1 MGNIKILIS
10 CHKQSIV
17 PDSEIMLPIEV
28 GADLRSRHIEG
39 YIQDNTGDNISA
51 KNKMYCE
58 VTAQYWAWKNLD
70 ADYYGFFHYRRYLNF
85 SENKY
90 SLDSWQNITE
100 ERLNDTCLKKY
111 NLNDDCIRNLVET
124 YDLVLSEEKNVAK
137 MPDRNASVYE
147 QYKNGRS
154 LNIRDLDLVRDIIAA
169 KHPDYLDTFDEVM
182 KGRKTCLCNMYI
194 MKKELFHEYMSWLFD
209 ILFEFEKKADMSEY
223 TVEGYRTPGHLAER
237 LLTVFCWY
245 TERKKNLR
253 VKKLQTI
260 IFLKTD
266 QKMTLAQA
274 KKTGPA
280 FDANNVAIAVAAN
293 DYFIPY
299 CATFLKSMA
308 EHSNSDKNYDILLL
322 SQDVSDINV
331 KNVKKM
337 LSAWKNI
344 SLRVLDPSVLIDQY
358 TCHIEGHFSKETYYR
373 LVLPEL
379 LPNYDKVLYL
389 DSDMIAMDDVAKIYD
404 ENIDGYLLAA
414 CHDADTAG
422 LYNGYRKDKKEYT
435 DKILKL
441 KEPYQYFQAGVLLL
455 NLEEFRKRYTTK
467 KILDFAVSEKWQ
479 LLDQDILNKLCEGAV
494 KYIDMSWNVMVDFA
508 GIRINQIIALAPR
521 WLNEMYQEAR
531 KNPKIIH
538 YAGPQKPWFEP
549 EMDFGIQFWE
559 CARGT
564 AYYEV
569 MLGRMNEQSNK
580 PGRMNKRKENNN
592 IFHRGL
598 QCVEDHGILYT
609 IGYLPK
615 YLCKKINGD
624 DRK

>member
-58 VTAQYWAWKNLD
+58 LTAQYWAWKNLD

-154 LNIRDLDLVRDIIAA
+154 LNIRDLDLVRDIIGA
-169 KHPDYLDTFDEVM
+169 KHPDYLYTFDEVM

-245 TERKKNLR
+245 MEKKKNLR
-253 VKKLQTI
+253 VKRLQTVI
-260 IFLKTD
+260 CLKTD

-274 KKTGPA
+274 KKTAPA

-358 TCHIEGHFSKETYYR
+358 TFHIEGHFSKETYYR

-389 DSDMIAMDDVAKIYD
+389 DSDMIAMDDVSKIYD

-422 LYNGYRKDKKEYT
+422 LYNGYRKDKKDYT

-467 KILDFAVSEKWQ
+467 QILDFAVSEKWQ

-549 EMDFGIQFWE
+549 EMDFGMQFWE

-569 MLGRMNEQSNK
+569 MLGRMNRITGK
-580 PGRMNKRKENNN
+580 TGNNN
-592 IFHRGL
+592 HKNIFRGAV
-598 QCVEDHGILYT
+598 QCVLDHGIVYT
-609 IGYLPK
+609 IGYIPK
-615 YLCKKINGD
+615 RIFRKKDNAAF
-624 DRK
+624 

>member
-1 MGNIKILIS
+1 M
-10 CHKQSIV
+10 V
-17 PDSEIMLPIEV
+17 PDSKIMLPIEV
-28 GADLRSRHIEG
+28 GADLRKKHIEG
-39 YIQDNTGDNISA
+39 ILQDNQGENISS

-58 VTAQYWAWKNLD
+58 LTAQYWAWKNLD
-70 ADYYGFFHYRRYLNF
+70 ADYYGFFHYRRYLSF
-85 SENKY
+85 ADKKHPV
-90 SLDSWQNITE
+90 DQWQNVIE
-100 ERLNDTCLKKY
+100 ESPDSNCLKKY
-111 NLNDDCIRNLVET
+111 NLEDDYIQKLVME

-137 MPDRNASVYE
+137 MPDKNPSVYE

-154 LNIRDLDLVRDIIAA
+154 LNIKDIDLVHDII
-169 KHPDYLDTFDEVM
+169 KKKYPNYLDTFEKVM
-182 KGRKTCLCNMYI
+182 KGEKTCLCNMYI
-194 MKKELFHEYMSWLFD
+194 MKKELFHEYMAWLFD
-209 ILFEFEKKADMSEY
+209 ILFEFEKRSDMSEY

-245 TERKKNLR
+245 TEKKKNLK

-260 IFLKTD
+260 VFLKTD

-274 KKTGPA
+274 KKTAPA
-280 FDANNVAIAVAAN
+280 FAENNVAIAVAAN

-299 CATFLKSMA
+299 CATFLKSVV
-308 EHSNSDKNYDILLL
+308 EHGNSKKNYDILLL

-331 KNVKKM
+331 KKM
-337 LSAWKNI
+337 EKLLSAWENV
-344 SLRVLDPSVLIDQY
+344 SLRVIDPSVLIDQY
-358 TCHIEGHFSKETYYR
+358 TFHIRGHFSKETYYR

-404 ENIDGYLLAA
+404 ENVDGYLLAA

-422 LYNGYRKDKKEYT
+422 LYNGYEKDKKRYT
-435 DKILKL
+435 DKVLKL

-455 NLEEFRKRYTTK
+455 NLKEFRKRYTTK
-467 KILDFAVSEKWQ
+467 QILDFAVSENWQ

-508 GIRINQIIALAPR
+508 GVRISQIIALAPR

-549 EMDFGIQFWE
+549 EMDMGMQFWE
-559 CARGT
+559 RARET
-564 AYYEV
+564 SYYEI
-569 MLGRMNEQSNK
+569 MLSRMSERHSRLGAANAGRK
-580 PGRMNKRKENNN
+580 HKN
-592 IFHRGL
+592 IIAGGV
-598 QCVEDHGILYT
+598 QCVLDHGIIYT
-609 IGYLPK
+609 LSYLPERLSRGK
-615 YLCKKINGD
+615 
-624 DRK
+624 

>member
-58 VTAQYWAWKNLD
+58 LTAQYWAWKNLD

-154 LNIRDLDLVRDIIAA
+154 LNIRDLDLVRDIIGA
-169 KHPDYLDTFDEVM
+169 KHPDYLYTFDEVK

-194 MKKELFHEYMSWLFD
+194 MKNELFHEYMSWLFD

-245 TERKKNLR
+245 MEKKKNLR
-253 VKKLQTI
+253 VKRLQTVI
-260 IFLKTD
+260 CLKTD

-274 KKTGPA
+274 KKTAPA

-358 TCHIEGHFSKETYYR
+358 TFHIEGHFSKETYYR

-379 LPNYDKVLYL
+379 LPNYD
-389 DSDMIAMDDVAKIYD
+389 
-404 ENIDGYLLAA
+404 
-414 CHDADTAG
+414 
-422 LYNGYRKDKKEYT
+422 
-435 DKILKL
+435 
-441 KEPYQYFQAGVLLL
+441 
-455 NLEEFRKRYTTK
+455 
-467 KILDFAVSEKWQ
+467 
-479 LLDQDILNKLCEGAV
+479 
-494 KYIDMSWNVMVDFA
+494 
-508 GIRINQIIALAPR
+508 
-521 WLNEMYQEAR
+521 
-531 KNPKIIH
+531 
-538 YAGPQKPWFEP
+538 
-549 EMDFGIQFWE
+549 
-559 CARGT
+559 
-564 AYYEV
+564 
-569 MLGRMNEQSNK
+569 
-580 PGRMNKRKENNN
+580 
-592 IFHRGL
+592 
-598 QCVEDHGILYT
+598 
-609 IGYLPK
+609 
-615 YLCKKINGD
+615 
-624 DRK
+624 

>member
-1 MGNIKILIS
+1 MKDIKILIS
-10 CHKQSIV
+10 CHKQSMV
-17 PDSEIMLPIEV
+17 PDSKIMLPIEV
-28 GADLRSRHIEG
+28 GADLRKKHIEG
-39 YIQDNTGDNISA
+39 ILQDNQGENISS

-58 VTAQYWAWKNLD
+58 LTAQYWAWKNLD
-70 ADYYGFFHYRRYLNF
+70 ADYYGFFHYRRYLSF
-85 SENKY
+85 ADKKHPV
-90 SLDSWQNITE
+90 DQWQNVIE
-100 ERLNDTCLKKY
+100 ESPDSNCLKKY
-111 NLNDDCIRNLVET
+111 NLEDDYIQKLVME

-137 MPDRNASVYE
+137 MPDKNPSVYE

-154 LNIRDLDLVRDIIAA
+154 LNIKDIDLVHDII
-169 KHPDYLDTFDEVM
+169 KKKYPNYLDTFEKVM
-182 KGRKTCLCNMYI
+182 KGEKTCLCNMYI
-194 MKKELFHEYMSWLFD
+194 MKKELFHEYMAWLFD
-209 ILFEFEKKADMSEY
+209 ILFEFEKRSDMSEY

-245 TERKKNLR
+245 TEKKKNLK

-260 IFLKTD
+260 VFLKTD

-274 KKTGPA
+274 KKTAPA
-280 FDANNVAIAVAAN
+280 FAENNVAIAVAAN

-299 CATFLKSMA
+299 CATFLKSVA
-308 EHSNSDKNYDILLL
+308 EHGNSKKNYDILLL

-331 KNVKKM
+331 KKM
-337 LSAWKNI
+337 EKLLSAWENV
-344 SLRVLDPSVLIDQY
+344 SLRVIDPSVLIDQY
-358 TCHIEGHFSKETYYR
+358 TFHIRGHFSKETYYR

-404 ENIDGYLLAA
+404 ENVDGYLLAA

-422 LYNGYRKDKKEYT
+422 LYNGYEKDKKRYT
-435 DKILKL
+435 DKVLKL

-455 NLEEFRKRYTTK
+455 NLKEFRKRYTTK
-467 KILDFAVSEKWQ
+467 QILDFAVSENWQ

-508 GIRINQIIALAPR
+508 GVRISQIIALAPR

-549 EMDFGIQFWE
+549 EMDMGMQFWE
-559 CARGT
+559 RARET
-564 AYYEV
+564 SYYEI
-569 MLGRMNEQSNK
+569 MLSRMSERHSRLGAANAGRK
-580 PGRMNKRKENNN
+580 HKN
-592 IFHRGL
+592 IIAGGV
-598 QCVEDHGILYT
+598 QCVLDHGIIYT
-609 IGYLPK
+609 LSYLLERLSRGK
-615 YLCKKINGD
+615 
-624 DRK
+624 

>member
-17 PDSEIMLPIEV
+17 PDSEIMVPIEV

-39 YIQDNTGDNISA
+39 SIQDNTGDNISA

-58 VTAQYWAWKNLD
+58 LTAQYWAWKNLD

-85 SENKY
+85 SDSKY
-90 SLDSWQNITE
+90 PLDPWQNIVE
-100 ERLNDTCLKKY
+100 ERFNDNCLKKY
-111 NLNDDCIRNLVET
+111 NLNDDCIRTLIET

-137 MPDRNASVYE
+137 MPGRNASVYE
-147 QYKNGRS
+147 QYKNGHS
-154 LNIRDLDLVRDIIAA
+154 LNIRDMDLVRDIIAA
-169 KHPDYLDTFDEVM
+169 KYPDYLDTFEDVM

-209 ILFEFEKKADMSEY
+209 ILFEFEKQADMSEY

-245 TERKKNLR
+245 TEKKKNLR
-253 VKKLQTI
+253 VKRLQTVL
-260 IFLKTD
+260 FLKTD

-274 KKTGPA
+274 KRTAPA
-280 FDANNVAIAVAAN
+280 FLENNVAIAVAAN

-299 CATFLKSMA
+299 CATFLKSVA
-308 EHSNSDKNYDILLL
+308 EHSDKEKNYDLLLL
-322 SQDVSDINV
+322 SQDVSEVNI
-331 KNVKKM
+331 KTLQKM
-337 LSAWKNI
+337 LSAWKNF
-344 SLRVLDPSVLIDQY
+344 SLRVIDPGVLIDRY
-358 TCHIEGHFSKETYYR
+358 TFYICDHFSKETYYR

-379 LPNYDKVLYL
+379 LPNYNKVLYL

-404 ENIDGYLLAA
+404 EDIDGYLLAA

-455 NLEEFRKRYTTK
+455 NLKEFLKRYTTK
-467 KILDFAVSEKWQ
+467 QILDFAVSEKWQ

-569 MLGRMNEQSNK
+569 MLGRMNRITGK
-580 PGRMNKRKENNN
+580 TGNNN
-592 IFHRGL
+592 HKNIFRGAV
-598 QCVEDHGILYT
+598 QCVLDHGIVYT
-609 IGYLPK
+609 IGYIPK
-615 YLCKKINGD
+615 RIFRKKDNAAF
-624 DRK
+624 

>member
-17 PDSEIMLPIEV
+17 PESEIMLPIEV
-28 GADLRSRHIEG
+28 GADLRGRHIEG

-58 VTAQYWAWKNLD
+58 LTAQYWAWKNLD

-169 KHPDYLDTFDEVM
+169 KHPDYLDTVDEVM

-274 KKTGPA
+274 KKISPA
-280 FDANNVAIAVAAN
+280 FDTNNVAIAVAAN

-308 EHSNSDKNYDILLL
+308 EHSDSDKNYDILLL

-358 TCHIEGHFSKETYYR
+358 TFHIEGHFSKETYYR

-422 LYNGYRKDKKEYT
+422 LYNGYRKDKKDYT

-467 KILDFAVSEKWQ
+467 QILDFAVSEKWQ

>member
-1 MGNIKILIS
+1 
-10 CHKQSIV
+10 
-17 PDSEIMLPIEV
+17 MLPIEV

-58 VTAQYWAWKNLD
+58 LTAQYWAWKNLD

-137 MPDRNASVYE
+137 MLDRNASVYE

-274 KKTGPA
+274 KKTAPV
-280 FDANNVAIAVAAN
+280 FDTNNVAIAVAAN

-308 EHSNSDKNYDILLL
+308 EHSDSDKNYDILLL

-358 TCHIEGHFSKETYYR
+358 TFHIEGHFSKETYYR

-389 DSDMIAMDDVAKIYD
+389 DSDMIAMDDVSKIYD

-422 LYNGYRKDKKEYT
+422 LYNGYRKDKKDYT

-467 KILDFAVSEKWQ
+467 QILDFAVSEKWQ

-569 MLGRMNEQSNK
+569 MLGRMNRITGK
-580 PGRMNKRKENNN
+580 TGNNN
-592 IFHRGL
+592 HKNIFRGAV
-598 QCVEDHGILYT
+598 QCVLDHGIVYT
-609 IGYLPK
+609 IGYIPK
-615 YLCKKINGD
+615 RIFRKKDNAAF
-624 DRK
+624 

>member
-58 VTAQYWAWKNLD
+58 LTAQYWAWKNLD

-154 LNIRDLDLVRDIIAA
+154 LNIRDLDLVRDIIGA
-169 KHPDYLDTFDEVM
+169 KHPDYLYTFDEVM

-245 TERKKNLR
+245 MEKKKNLR
-253 VKKLQTI
+253 VKRLQTVI
-260 IFLKTD
+260 CLKTD

-274 KKTGPA
+274 KKTAPA

-358 TCHIEGHFSKETYYR
+358 TFHIEGHFSKETYYR

-389 DSDMIAMDDVAKIYD
+389 DSDMIAMDDVSKIYD

-422 LYNGYRKDKKEYT
+422 LYNGYRKDKKDYT

-467 KILDFAVSEKWQ
+467 QILDFAVSEKWQ

>member
-28 GADLRSRHIEG
+28 GADLRNRHIEG

-58 VTAQYWAWKNLD
+58 LTAQYWAWKNLD

-245 TERKKNLR
+245 MERKKNLR

-274 KKTGPA
+274 KKTAPA

-337 LSAWKNI
+337 LSARKNI

-358 TCHIEGHFSKETYYR
+358 TFHIEGHFSKETYYR

-467 KILDFAVSEKWQ
+467 QILDFAVSEKWQ